1 MIDEVVT
8 RALRRVFAGVHV
20 EHLRADSPLRGP
32 GALVPFGP
40 ADAVALADAVER
52 EAAEVGARCLLADED
67 FAGERWTLDDLV
79 SAVARRWGG

>member
-1 MIDEVVT
+1 MIDDVVT

-40 ADAVALADAVER
+40 ADAVALTDAVAQ
-52 EAAEVGARCLLADED
+52 EASEVGARCSLADED
-67 FAGERWTLDDLV
+67 FSGEHWTLDDLR
-79 SAVARRWGG
+79 SAVARRWEG